1 MHSGRHRLAG
11 VTFLVD
17 RRGRGDRGDLGTIGA
32 IQIMCGHNASELL
45 TIRVLHGLGRLRLEA
60 EAPHGWCGQQSLR
73 GKAR

>member
-17 RRGRGDRGDLGTIGA
+17 RRGRGDHLGTIGA

-45 TIRVLHGLGRLRLEA
+45 TIRGPYGLGRLRLEA